1 MPTTTMKLT
10 AQQHEQCGRALFN
23 TVWTLL
29 DQPNRS
35 MDDDDLMVHTVHAMM
50 LHWLQVG
57 TPVNFA
63 RGEWQLSRVY
73 AVLGRTEGAM
83 RHAERC
89 LAICQEDGIVGF
101 DLAFAYEALARAH
114 AVAGNTAQT
123 SRFLILA
130 EQAGRDIAEHD
141 DRKILFDDLQTIRFS
156 PDKKCSLEF
165 FAEADR
171 AHGDGDSGSGK

>member
-10 AQQHEQCGRALFN
+10 ARQHEQCGKALFN

-29 DQPNRS
+29 DKPDRS
-35 MDDDDLMVHTVHAMM
+35 ADDDNLMVHTVHAMM

-73 AVLGRTEGAM
+73 AVLRRAEPAL

-89 LAICQEDGIVGF
+89 LAVCREHGLAGF

-114 AVAGNTAQT
+114 AVAGLTVRSNDFV
-123 SRFLILA
+123 RLA
-130 EQAGRDIAEHD
+130 EQAGRDIAEDD
-141 DRKILFDDLQTIRFS
+141 DRKILLDDLQTVGLS
-156 PDKKCSLEF
+156 PDKT
-165 FAEADR
+165 
-171 AHGDGDSGSGK
+171 

>member
-1 MPTTTMKLT
+1 MKLT
-10 AQQHEQCGRALFN
+10 ARQHEQCGKALFN

-29 DQPNRS
+29 EKPDRS
-35 MDDDDLMVHTVHAMM
+35 ADDDDLMVHTVHAMM

-73 AVLGRTEGAM
+73 AVLGRAEPAL

-89 LAICQEDGIVGF
+89 LAVCQEHGIVGF

-114 AVAGNTAQT
+114 TVAGDTVRA

-130 EQAGRDIAEHD
+130 EQAGREIADDD
-141 DRKILFDDLQTIRFS
+141 DRRILFDDLQTVRGS
-156 PDKKCSLEF
+156 PDKT
-165 FAEADR
+165 
-171 AHGDGDSGSGK
+171 

>member
-10 AQQHEQCGRALFN
+10 ARQHEQCGKALFN

-29 DQPNRS
+29 EKVDRS
-35 MDDDDLMVHTVHAMM
+35 ADDDNLMVHTVHAMM

-73 AVLGRTEGAM
+73 AVLRRAEPAL

-89 LAICQEDGIVGF
+89 LAVCREHGLAGF

-114 AVAGNTAQT
+114 AVAGDTART

-130 EQAGRDIAEHD
+130 GQAGRDIAEDD

-156 PDKKCSLEF
+156 PDKI
-165 FAEADR
+165 
-171 AHGDGDSGSGK
+171 